1 MFLASLAIGAVI
13 SAIASICWV
22 GLSHLSLP
30 MQPDLW
36 VELKGVFWPVAPF
49 AVAAAAWALHVGLRV
64 SFATG
69 ASASKPAPQ
78 PSTRP
83 SEAPKA

>member
-1 MFLASLAIGAVI
+1 MMFLASLAIGAVI

-22 GLSHLSLP
+22 GLRQLSLP
-30 MQPDLW
+30 IQPELW

-64 SFATG
+64 SFKTR
-69 ASASKPAPQ
+69 ASVHLPA
-78 PSTRP
+78 RP